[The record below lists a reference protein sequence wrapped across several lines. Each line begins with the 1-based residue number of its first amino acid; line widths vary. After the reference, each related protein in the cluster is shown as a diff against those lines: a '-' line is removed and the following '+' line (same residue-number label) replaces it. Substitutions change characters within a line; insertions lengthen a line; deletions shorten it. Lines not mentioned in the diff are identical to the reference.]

1 VLPVALLALAVVISA
16 AIGLHLSNDD
26 PARSMAEQLGCA
38 HVSSSHPQA
47 GVSKETCSYH
57 GDTVV
62 ILSLSKGP
70 HALYP
75 PDVLDNFILAPAG
88 KDVVIGCQRRDD
100 CVMIQRELGGDL
112 NDGPMIGLSL
122 LIG

>member
-1 VLPVALLALAVVISA
+1 
-16 AIGLHLSNDD
+16 
-26 PARSMAEQLGCA
+26 MGCE

-57 GDTVV
+57 GNTVV

-75 PDVLDNFILAPAG
+75 PDVANNFIIGPTG
-88 KDVVIGCQRRDD
+88 KDVVIACESRED
-100 CVMIQRELGGDL
+100 CVKIQQKLGGDL
-112 NDGPMIGLSL
+112 SSGPTLGLSL
-122 LIG
+122 VVV

>member
-1 VLPVALLALAVVISA
+1 VIGLSISKDISA
-16 AIGLHLSNDD
+16 
-26 PARSMAEQLGCA
+26 RSVADELGCE
-38 HVSSSHPQA
+38 HVSSSQPQA

-75 PDVLDNFILAPAG
+75 PDVPNNFIIAPDG

-100 CVMIQRELGGDL
+100 CVKIQRELGGDL
-112 NDGPMIGLSL
+112 NSGPMLGLSL
-122 LIG
+122 FIG